1 MASDKDQARDEAI
14 ASFKGLVQ
22 SEHIEVIALSQVE
35 PEAIKRGVERLAEAH
50 KWAAPVEVSTD
61 PVVFVRTPRWLSGQR
76 ISPATVRAAPFGWDS
91 TFGGAFTLS
100 VLCKEAGWLG
110 RAYVVGTSP
119 DLSAHRAGRWVVV
132 LVSGNVPTVA
142 MRITLRDDEA
152 LSLLEENVD
161 RAEQHR
167 ATVRDVDALFW
178 DVARLSRPVIE
189 GIGATA
195 SDRLALG
202 WIKAYGDAVA
212 ELERHHRALQAA
224 PRPAWPQQSDIAGPY
239 QRLVDVLRAPALPSP
254 DQLLSW
260 ARNEYE
266 RDTAEFL
273 KLLHQEWHDFVHEV
287 IGEHTPYCSLARA
300 AGTALLFSSEIT
312 SCGQVVP
319 VWRAGALG
327 SHALRANAFP
337 ERSEPEA
344 FWSRLVH
351 VPVEWGAMI
360 DGADFPI
367 DVGKD
372 SPHWVQMPLAED
384 VDVIPAAAAALL
396 REAKAD
402 RRWTIPPGALVQVPF
417 GPFTHV
423 QLAEHGETVE
433 FALRTE
439 AGEFSCGAIGIDA
452 EHMWWEALADADADE
467 DSSRLQRVAAA
478 LYLVLAALVRD
489 FLVVEERESAFE
501 HRDLPKSSRIGHQG
515 ASDRIVYLPRV
526 RYLPHPNVSRC
537 TTELDLETT
546 PRRRHEVQGHLRK
559 CQSPAGSQL
568 FLAARYGLNVPA
580 GYTFVRPHERGGKA
594 ARRVLYR
601 SRSAL
606 ACLFE
611 ARPTEPMSKPRG
623 PRSSAPWFQFE
634 RDVYR
639 LMDKMGFDVEH
650 VAASARGDKG
660 VDVFA
665 TKGHGFESVAWVI
678 QCKCYAPRHR
688 VGPQV
693 VRELLGTLA
702 DYPRGTSGAVVTT
715 SSFTHDAKDIAA
727 KHAIRLIEGDEF
739 AALLA

>member
-91 TFGGAFTLS
+91 TFGGVFTLS

-287 IGEHTPYCSLARA
+287 IGEHTPYCSLA
-300 AGTALLFSSEIT
+300 
-312 SCGQVVP
+312 
-319 VWRAGALG
+319 
-327 SHALRANAFP
+327 
-337 ERSEPEA
+337 
-344 FWSRLVH
+344 
-351 VPVEWGAMI
+351 
-360 DGADFPI
+360 
-367 DVGKD
+367 
-372 SPHWVQMPLAED
+372 
-384 VDVIPAAAAALL
+384 
-396 REAKAD
+396 
-402 RRWTIPPGALVQVPF
+402 
-417 GPFTHV
+417 
-423 QLAEHGETVE
+423 
-433 FALRTE
+433 
-439 AGEFSCGAIGIDA
+439 
-452 EHMWWEALADADADE
+452 
-467 DSSRLQRVAAA
+467 
-478 LYLVLAALVRD
+478 
-489 FLVVEERESAFE
+489 
-501 HRDLPKSSRIGHQG
+501 HR
-515 ASDRIVYLPRV
+515 
-526 RYLPHPNVSRC
+526 
-537 TTELDLETT
+537 
-546 PRRRHEVQGHLRK
+546 
-559 CQSPAGSQL
+559 
-568 FLAARYGLNVPA
+568 
-580 GYTFVRPHERGGKA
+580 
-594 ARRVLYR
+594 
-601 SRSAL
+601 
-606 ACLFE
+606 
-611 ARPTEPMSKPRG
+611 
-623 PRSSAPWFQFE
+623 
-634 RDVYR
+634 
-639 LMDKMGFDVEH
+639 
-650 VAASARGDKG
+650 
-660 VDVFA
+660 
-665 TKGHGFESVAWVI
+665 
-678 QCKCYAPRHR
+678 
-688 VGPQV
+688 
-693 VRELLGTLA
+693 
-702 DYPRGTSGAVVTT
+702 
-715 SSFTHDAKDIAA
+715 
-727 KHAIRLIEGDEF
+727 
-739 AALLA
+739 